1 MYNLDK
7 QEKNYLAT
15 KTYDFAHWTL
25 NIDHNFHHLKLKFT
39 DLELRFEGYD
49 LWVYGAEKFLNI
61 NSE

>member
-7 QEKNYLAT
+7 QEK
-15 KTYDFAHWTL
+15 TYRRNQNLWLAHWTL

-61 NSE
+61 NFE